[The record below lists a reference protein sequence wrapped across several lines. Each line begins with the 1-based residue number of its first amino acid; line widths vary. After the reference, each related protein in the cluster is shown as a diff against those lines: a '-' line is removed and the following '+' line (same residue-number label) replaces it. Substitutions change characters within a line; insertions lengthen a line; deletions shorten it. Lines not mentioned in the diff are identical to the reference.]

1 MLHDA
6 LRYFRHGT
14 YSDAADKSRVRGQMV
29 ERSNDWGKRDE
40 EAIALDAKRHMG
52 TGPVWTKEEEVEWG
66 SRKENKGQCLSAKGP
81 KKARQDS
88 AWSREVE
95 VAIQRIRKQC
105 KGTRLRLTV
114 VDINVYKIVSQVD
127 KKGRE
132 RKGISESNL
141 QNCLWKCVVEVR
153 KGNGEGNGF

>member
-1 MLHDA
+1 LRNEIGRKDPVEDPRADWWHCVEDIEGPFSLMLHDA

-88 AWSREVE
+88 A
-95 VAIQRIRKQC
+95 
-105 KGTRLRLTV
+105 
-114 VDINVYKIVSQVD
+114 
-127 KKGRE
+127 
-132 RKGISESNL
+132 
-141 QNCLWKCVVEVR
+141 
-153 KGNGEGNGF
+153 